1 MIIVTDR
8 YLVKH
13 RNQTRARLDDV
24 RAPIFLVSA
33 LPIVIVVALV
43 TQFAPEIEWIDP
55 RCTEPCVHSK
65 VTDFWTELK
74 RACQWTELR
83 FSETGIR
90 KQIHHQCTVP
100 CTRSTATTAEMDN
113 YWTWLQRAVPPL
125 PHPNPHLVAV
135 RAAGRL
141 FKSGVN
147 VLWTCVLLTSSY
159 KGIGAGRL
167 DSQSNWISV
176 HGLALYPAHFSV
188 ACFISRN

>member
-1 MIIVTDR
+1 MWTVSHFLHKTPIKLLRRQGLGVKTSQVTM
-8 YLVKH
+8 YLISFMV
-13 RNQTRARLDDV
+13 
-24 RAPIFLVSA
+24 P
-33 LPIVIVVALV
+33 
-43 TQFAPEIEWIDP
+43 
-55 RCTEPCVHSK
+55 
-65 VTDFWTELK
+65 
-74 RACQWTELR
+74 
-83 FSETGIR
+83 R